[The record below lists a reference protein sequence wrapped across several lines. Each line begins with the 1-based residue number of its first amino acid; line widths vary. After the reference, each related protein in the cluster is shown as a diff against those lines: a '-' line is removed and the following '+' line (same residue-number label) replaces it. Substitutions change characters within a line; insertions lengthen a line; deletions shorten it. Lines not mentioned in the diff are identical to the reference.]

1 MPTMTHHLPRL
12 PVQPARIEALS
23 LPPRVEAEASFG
35 DHVENAVFGG
45 LDSVF
50 SGLSSLGLVR
60 PTVEAGL
67 KVVASG
73 NDNAWYHAMADHAG
87 TMLEAEYAER
97 GTRKTYEER
106 VTEYLSE
113 AKAGGR

>member
-1 MPTMTHHLPRL
+1 MPTLSHHLPHL
-12 PVQPARIEALS
+12 PPQPARLDALP
-23 LPPRVEAEASFG
+23 LPARVQPEAEASFG

-67 KVVASG
+67 KLVASG
-73 NDNAWYHAMADHAG
+73 NDNAWSVSYTHL
-87 TMLEAEYAER
+87 TLPTIYS
-97 GTRKTYEER
+97 
-106 VTEYLSE
+106 V
-113 AKAGGR
+113 